1 MDDPGPIHD
10 PACRPG
16 IVQARAFDDRLA
28 REAVQG
34 RVGDARHCP
43 PGGLGAENAGA
54 PGRNEMRERKFSRP
68 AIIIDSQVPQDC
80 QHREENQTGS
90 DHLFFE
96 GCFQFSTFDE
106 RTQEMANAM
115 VGAPINAIRHSCRV
129 RGISDEG
136 SRRDLIIRVCLSHH
150 MSRARGGDWEKGKQR

>member
-1 MDDPGPIHD
+1 
-10 PACRPG
+10 
-16 IVQARAFDDRLA
+16 
-28 REAVQG
+28 
-34 RVGDARHCP
+34 
-43 PGGLGAENAGA
+43 
-54 PGRNEMRERKFSRP
+54 MRERKLSRP
-68 AIIIDSQVPQDC
+68 IISDSQVPHGC

-115 VGAPINAIRHSCRV
+115 VGAPINALRHSCRV

-136 SRRDLIIRVCLSHH
+136 SRRDLIIRVCLSRHN
-150 MSRARGGDWEKGKQR
+150 SRARGGTGSRGSKDTT